1 MSPTDDRRFPMN
13 AISLPDCQ
21 PPSRNAPMRGGAPLV
36 FLPGLFMTCEAWL
49 PLCRD
54 MGLGNRLFLD
64 LPGHGPQEDAESVT
78 RDLASGKWLDP
89 MLERIAAFSGGR
101 AVHLVGHS
109 SGGLVSLLLA
119 RRAPDLVR
127 SLVLVGAPVTGHRD
141 LPRDIGAAIL
151 SHDLAG
157 RWSLPMMWRLG
168 LATRGSFERALTTV
182 LPREAA
188 ARVPDDMR
196 LALQH
201 RNPEAI
207 RQCGKWVLEQD
218 ATANMAEIAQPCLA
232 VIGRQDT
239 VVPPLHQLKL
249 LRHLPQAQAQ
259 LVPGGH
265 LPLIEHPCT
274 FSRALRGWLALDH
287 APRMVAC

>member
-1 MSPTDDRRFPMN
+1 MN
-13 AISLPDCQ
+13 AISLPDCHR
-21 PPSRNAPMRGGAPLV
+21 PPGTTSPPLGDPLV

-54 MGLGNRLFLD
+54 MGLGNRLLLD
-64 LPGHGPQEDAESVT
+64 LPGHGPNEDAETVT
-78 RDLASGKWLDP
+78 QDLASGKWLDT

-101 AVHLVGHS
+101 PVHLVGHS

-119 RRAPDLVR
+119 RRAQDLVR

-157 RWSLPMMWRLG
+157 RLSLPMMWRLG
-168 LATRGSFERALTTV
+168 LATRGNFERALATV
-182 LPREAA
+182 LPRRAA
-188 ARVPDDMR
+188 ADVPDEMR

-201 RNPEAI
+201 RDPEAI
-207 RQCGKWVLEQD
+207 RQFGKWVLDQD
-218 ATANMAEIAQPCLA
+218 ITGHMTEITQPCLA

-239 VVPPLHQLKL
+239 VVPPHHQIKL
-249 LRHLPQAQAQ
+249 LRRLPQAQAR

-265 LPLIEHPCT
+265 LPFMEHPRT
-274 FSRALRGWLALDH
+274 FARALRGWLALDH
-287 APRMVAC
+287 SPRMVAC